1 MKSKDQEWA
10 LFWCSL
16 LRPVLFGEIEKGKT
30 QSYLKGL
37 TRKEYLFPNG
47 KRRRPSL
54 STLKRKLKKYRK
66 EGFSALARKIRS
78 DRGKPRAA
86 SRSMVD
92 KAIALKKDQ
101 PRRSDEAINRFL
113 KEEFGKTIPP
123 STLYRHL
130 KQAGA
135 TRIKLGI
142 QKTKIRRRWSRDHT
156 HDLWVGDFE
165 FGPYVLFEG
174 EAVKTHLSAF
184 IDCHSRYGVE
194 GRYYF
199 RQNLD
204 ILIDSLLRAWGTH
217 GASGELYVD
226 NAKVYHAK
234 GLKAACYAL
243 NIDLLHRPPRDP
255 PAGGLV
261 ERFFETVQ
269 SQFEAEVRAGDILT
283 LEQLNRAFSAWL
295 SVSYHQ
301 RKNAE
306 TGQSPQE
313 RYEQGLLLIRHVDLD
328 EVIRYFMEKETRRVD
343 PDFCDIRL
351 HGRFFRVDPKLRG
364 DRVEVRF
371 DPFSSLDRVFIYSLR
386 EEYLGVG
393 LLHHREKADP
403 LPASTST
410 PKPTYNYLEL
420 LIRQHEEELKA
431 KTQGI
436 DYRAAI
442 TKRAWP
448 FTPFVQK
455 FAKLLGRKGGLGAF
469 QAEELEALKKIYHRH
484 GALCESMLL
493 RAFEAAEQKTIPCIA
508 YELQQIA
515 RKKE

>member
-16 LRPVLFGEIEKGKT
+16 LRPVLFGEIEKEKT
-30 QSYLKGL
+30 QPFLKSL
-37 TRKEYLFPNG
+37 TQEEYLFPNG

-66 EGFSALARKIRS
+66 EGFEALARKIRS

-86 SRSMVD
+86 SKSMVD

-101 PRRSDEAINRFL
+101 PRRSDETINRFL

-123 STLYRHL
+123 SSLYRHL

-142 QKTKIRRRWSRDHT
+142 QKTKIRCRWSRDHT

-226 NAKVYHAK
+226 NAKVYHSK

-243 NIDLLHRPPRDP
+243 NINLLHRPPRDP

-306 TGQSPQE
+306 TGQPPKE

-328 EVIRYFMEKETRRVD
+328 EVIQYFMDKERRRVE
-343 PDFCDIRL
+343 PEFCDIRL

-371 DPFSSLDRVFIYSLR
+371 DPFSSMDRVFIYSLR

-393 LLHHREKADP
+393 RLHHREKADP
-403 LPASTST
+403 VPAPASTK
-410 PKPTYNYLEL
+410 KPAYNYLEL
-420 LIRQHEEELKA
+420 LIRQHEETLKA

-455 FAKLLGRKGGLGAF
+455 FARLLGRKGGLGAF
-469 QAEELEALKKIYHRH
+469 RAEELEALKKIYHRH
-484 GALCESMLL
+484 GALNESMLL

-508 YELQQIA
+508 YELQKIA
-515 RKKE
+515 RRKE